1 MATMLLATASMAQ
14 TLGGTQWFNKLESA
28 TTAGPIV
35 DSVNGNTIWEFTQV
49 GDKIW
54 YVNVNDVENY
64 YNFDVNFNAY
74 TNTDY
79 FIVDPSISYQLTEKP
94 GTRRYRLKIIYNPH
108 EVNTVYED
116 VLTLKIIDH
125 RRNVTIASTSIKLKG
140 DAVSSIKS
148 SSGTTNINNAET
160 TEEAKKNGKFYK
172 DGKLI
177 IVKGDQEFNALG
189 AQTK

>member
-1 MATMLLATASMAQ
+1 MLLTTASMAQ
-14 TLGGTQWFNKLESA
+14 TSDGTQAFSKLESA
-28 TTAGPIV
+28 TAAGPIV

-54 YVNVNDVENY
+54 YVNVNDVDNY

-140 DAVSSIKS
+140 DAVSSIKG

-177 IVKGDQEFNALG
+177 IVKDDQEFNALG